1 MKRKTRL
8 LRPTI
13 FEEAAI
19 NRAIATDSDT
29 RELETS
35 DFKRMQPLRE
45 ILKRRGRPK
54 SATHKIPVTLRL
66 DAKIVD
72 FFRTSGHGWQTRMN
86 DALAGYVGRMR
97 RPKAGGKA
105 FLKW

>member
-8 LRPTI
+8 VQPTI
-13 FEEAAI
+13 SEEAAI
-19 NRAIATDSDT
+19 NRGIATDSDT
-29 RELETS
+29 RELETA

-54 SATHKIPVTLRL
+54 STTHKIPVTLRL
-66 DAKIVD
+66 DAQIVD

-97 RPKAGGKA
+97 RPKAGRKA
-105 FLKW
+105 I

>member
-13 FEEAAI
+13 SEEAAI
-19 NRAIATDSDT
+19 NRGIATDSDT
-29 RELETS
+29 RELETA

-66 DAKIVD
+66 DAQIVD
-72 FFRTSGHGWQTRMN
+72 FFRTSGHW
-86 DALAGYVGRMR
+86 LANAHERCVGGVR
-97 RPKAGGKA
+97 RQNATNKGRQESR
-105 FLKW
+105 